1 MRGTEKS
8 LSDFLRYFGILE
20 NKNRKCS
27 QKNTGEYYGEYPQK
41 ITGNIRTRI
50 VTKKLQIL
58 DKWELQG
65 IKGNGNRV
73 MCTGGVVMLRHPPQ
87 PHKINTFLGHLWSPT

>member
-20 NKNRKCS
+20 NKNKNKRVHRKI
-27 QKNTGEYYGEYPQK
+27 QGK

-65 IKGNGNRV
+65 NKRNGRNGV
-73 MCTGGVVMLRHPPQ
+73 MCTGGVVMLRHPPTATQ
-87 PHKINTFLGHLWSPT
+87 NKYLFMVL